1 MRTPRPG
8 WARRSTARPHR
19 PKRRAVLVIAV
30 LAAVRARAEPVSMP
44 VVVVETSTTVEFRVR
59 VGKRIDP
66 GSVEVEIAG
75 RTVTVRARE
84 AGGERLYERRFI
96 LHEPVTEERA
106 TAEYDRAGWLTVVLR
121 KQSAPPPE

>member
-1 MRTPRPG
+1 MM
-8 WARRSTARPHR
+8 
-19 PKRRAVLVIAV
+19 RRAVLVIAV
-30 LAAVRARAEPVSMP
+30 LAAVRARAEPVSMA

-59 VGKRIDP
+59 VGERIDP

-84 AGGERLYERRFI
+84 AGGERFYERRFI
-96 LHEPVTEERA
+96 LHEPVIEERA